1 MDEAAVTRIRPGDRA
16 MFINDGADAAPLHL
30 RVQEVDR
37 DASRVLTRP
46 ELAAQAGGHLM
57 AREKNGQL
65 VPERAVY
72 RVTLVM
78 ADGETLPEALNHKTV
93 RGTVTVHARAEA
105 PGLRYMRQASAV
117 LVREFGF

>member
-1 MDEAAVTRIRPGDRA
+1 
-16 MFINDGADAAPLHL
+16 MFINDGADAAPLQL

-37 DASRVLTRP
+37 DASRVPTRP
-46 ELAAQAGGHLM
+46 EPAAQAGGHLM

-72 RVTLVM
+72 RVTLVL
-78 ADGETLPEALNHKTV
+78 AEGQALPEAMNRQTL

-105 PGLRYMRQASAV
+105 PGLRYVRQASAV

>member
-1 MDEAAVTRIRPGDRA
+1 
-16 MFINDGADAAPLHL
+16 MFINDGADAAPLQL

-37 DASRVLTRP
+37 DASRVPMRP
-46 ELAAQAGGHLM
+46 ELAAQAGGHMM
-57 AREKNGQL
+57 AREKNSRL
-65 VPERAVY
+65 VPEHAVY
-72 RVTLVM
+72 RVTLVL

>member
-1 MDEAAVTRIRPGDRA
+1 
-16 MFINDGADAAPLHL
+16 
-30 RVQEVDR
+30 
-37 DASRVLTRP
+37 VLARP

-72 RVTLVM
+72 RVTLVL
-78 ADGETLPEALNHKTV
+78 AEGQTLPEALNRKTL

-105 PGLRYMRQASAV
+105 PGLRYLRQASAV